1 VPVSTSD
8 AHFDGEERAR
18 PSETVAGFLAA
29 FSIFASLIALA
40 WHPLR
45 LLGPA
50 IVLAMVSAGMGGRH
64 HRLAFVAVLI
74 ATVCFVL
81 GMTIAVLT
89 QRQLW

>member
-1 VPVSTSD
+1 VSASQAQLD
-8 AHFDGEERAR
+8 EQSRAR

-29 FSIFASLIALA
+29 FSIFASVIALA

-64 HRLAFVAVLI
+64 RRLAFAATMI
-74 ATVCFVL
+74 AAACFVL
-81 GMTIAVLT
+81 GMTIAVVT

>member
-1 VPVSTSD
+1 MSG
-8 AHFDGEERAR
+8 AHLDGQTGPR

-29 FSIFASLIALA
+29 FSIFASLMALA

-64 HRLAFVAVLI
+64 QRLAFAAVLI
-74 ATVCFVL
+74 AAACFVL

>member
-1 VPVSTSD
+1 VSASEAHVDGQKRTS
-8 AHFDGEERAR
+8 
-18 PSETVAGFLAA
+18 PSEAVAGFLAA

-45 LLGPA
+45 LLAPA

-64 HRLAFVAVLI
+64 RRLAFAAVLI
-74 ATVCFVL
+74 AAACFVL
-81 GMTIAVLT
+81 GMTIAVVT

>member
-1 VPVSTSD
+1 VSASE
-8 AHFDGEERAR
+8 AHADGEAGTS

-64 HRLAFVAVLI
+64 RRLAFAAVLI
-74 ATVCFVL
+74 ASACFVL
-81 GMTIAVLT
+81 GMTIAVVT

>member
-1 VPVSTSD
+1 MSVSGAHLDGQDRTSS
-8 AHFDGEERAR
+8 
-18 PSETVAGFLAA
+18 SETVAGFLAA

-50 IVLAMVSAGMGGRH
+50 ILLAMISAGMGGRH
-64 HRLAFVAVLI
+64 RRLAFAAVLVS
-74 ATVCFVL
+74 AACFVL
-81 GMTIAVLT
+81 GMTIAVVT

>member
-1 VPVSTSD
+1 VSTSG
-8 AHFDGEERAR
+8 AHVDGQAASK

-29 FSIFASLIALA
+29 FSIFASLVALG

-50 IVLAMVSAGMGGRH
+50 IVLAMISAGMGGRH
-64 HRLAFVAVLI
+64 HRLAFAAVMI
-74 ATVCFVL
+74 AAACFVL
-81 GMTIAVLT
+81 GMTIAVVT

>member
-1 VPVSTSD
+1 VSTSG
-8 AHFDGEERAR
+8 AHLDGQGETR

-29 FSIFASLIALA
+29 FSIFASLMALA

-64 HRLAFVAVLI
+64 QRLAFAAVLI
-74 ATVCFVL
+74 SAVCFVL
-81 GMTIAVLT
+81 GMTIAVVT

>member
-1 VPVSTSD
+1 MGIEGQAKT
-8 AHFDGEERAR
+8 R

-29 FSIFASLIALA
+29 FSIFASVIALA

-45 LLGPA
+45 LLAPA
-50 IVLAMVSAGMGGRH
+50 IVLAMISAGMGGRH

-74 ATVCFVL
+74 AAVCFVL
-81 GMTIAVLT
+81 GMTIAVVT

>member
-1 VPVSTSD
+1 VSTSE
-8 AHFDGEERAR
+8 AHLDGQGRAR

-29 FSIFASLIALA
+29 FSIFASVVALA

-64 HRLAFVAVLI
+64 RRLAFAAVLI
-74 ATVCFVL
+74 AAACFVM
-81 GMTIAVLT
+81 GMTIAVVT
-89 QRQLW
+89 QHQLW

>member
-1 VPVSTSD
+1 MSTSG
-8 AHFDGEERAR
+8 AHADGEVRTS

-29 FSIFASLIALA
+29 FSIFASVIALA

-64 HRLAFVAVLI
+64 RRLAFAAVLI
-74 ATVCFVL
+74 SAACFVL
-81 GMTIAVLT
+81 GMTIAVVT